1 MSCDCGCS
9 GSDPISKGQR
19 NILDGLREGVLW
31 DLPQTDWDVVVAQV
45 EEVGDIRKTTGS
57 VQTILYGAIR
67 KASQGFGGDRSAAGR
82 YAAEQRWK
90 NQQRKQQM
98 AQGMTPTTPMGNA
111 PQKPQ
116 AEVMTDNPKEALDA
130 LRQGKTVAMGDA
142 KQVNTLIEELHKF
155 TKEAKAKGE
164 KVKLNLCKVSVP
176 GTNLFCGDSLTGPD
190 GKPIPR
196 DKMPQLAG
204 KPKKGSPVDDPK
216 KFPVDKDGEV
226 NVGEAFEKHLEA
238 KGIGTKIRE
247 VPANMLKASQSELKG
262 KNVAFMMSPEGQ
274 KAVGLD
280 TNTIYVSKD
289 GYVIDGHHRWA
300 AKVGLD
306 GSDGK
311 LGDMKMK
318 VKVIDMPIQDVLREA
333 NAFTSIM
340 GIEPK
345 SA

>member
-1 MSCDCGCS
+1 MGCDCGC
-9 GSDPISKGQR
+9 GGCDPLSKAQR
-19 NILDGLREGVLW
+19 DILDHLREGVLW
-31 DLPQTDWDVVVAQV
+31 DLPQADWDVVVAEV
-45 EEVGDIRKTTGS
+45 EKAGDIRYTTGS

-98 AQGMTPTTPMGNA
+98 AQGMSPTPQTP
-111 PQKPQ
+111 K
-116 AEVMTDNPKEALDA
+116 AEVTTNDPKEALDA
-130 LRQGKTVAMGDA
+130 LRQGKTVALGNVA
-142 KQVNTLIEELHKF
+142 EVNTLIEDLHKF
-155 TKEAKAKGE
+155 AQDAKKKGE
-164 KVKLNLCKVSVP
+164 KVKLNLCKISVP
-176 GTNLFCGDSLTGPD
+176 GTNLFCGESLKGPD
-190 GKPIPR
+190 GQPIPR

-216 KFPVDKDGEV
+216 KFPVDESGEV
-226 NVGEAFEKHLEA
+226 NVGEAFEKYLDE
-238 KGIGTKIRE
+238 KGVATKVKE
-247 VPANMLKASQSELKG
+247 VPAAMLKASQSELKG
-262 KNVAFMMSPEGQ
+262 ANVAFMMSPEGR

-306 GSDGK
+306 GEDGK
-311 LGDMKMK
+311 LGDTKMK

-333 NAFTSIM
+333 NAFTSAM

>member
-19 NILDGLREGVLW
+19 DILDGLREGVLW
-31 DLPQTDWDVVVAQV
+31 DLPQNDWDVVVAQV
-45 EEVGDIRKTTGS
+45 EEVGDIRKTTGA
-57 VQTILYGAIR
+57 VQTILYGAIQ
-67 KASQGFGGDRSAAGR
+67 KASRGFGGDRSAAGK
-82 YAAEQRWK
+82 YAAEQRWR

-116 AEVMTDNPKEALDA
+116 ADVTTENPKEALDA
-130 LRQGKTVAMGDA
+130 LRQGKTVSLGNP
-142 KQVNTLIEELHKF
+142 KEVNTLLEELHKF
-155 TKEAKAKGE
+155 AKDAKDKGE

-176 GTNLFCGDSLTGPD
+176 GTNLFCGDSLTGAD

-204 KPKKGSPVDDPK
+204 KPKKGSPSDDK
-216 KFPVDKDGEV
+216 DKFPVDKDGEV
-226 NVGEAFEKHLEA
+226 NVGDAFEKYLAE
-238 KGIGTKIRE
+238 KGIGTKLKD
-247 VPANMLKASQSELKG
+247 VPAAMLKASQSELKG
-262 KNVAFMMSPEGQ
+262 DKVAFMMTPKGQ
-274 KAVGLD
+274 KKVGLD
-280 TNTIYVSKD
+280 DNTIYVSKD

-306 GSDGK
+306 GEDGK

-345 SA
+345 NA